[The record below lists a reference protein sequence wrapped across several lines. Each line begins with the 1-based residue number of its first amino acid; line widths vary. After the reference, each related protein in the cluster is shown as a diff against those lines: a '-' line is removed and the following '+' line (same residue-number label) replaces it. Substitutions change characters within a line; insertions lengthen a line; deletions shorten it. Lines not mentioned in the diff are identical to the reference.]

1 MSLLKLLLILFVA
14 AVLWVF
20 LRLVTRIFGLIMAFK
35 AVANHHNRPH
45 SHTAS
50 KNLNQTMVQC
60 NKCNLYV
67 LESEAIMYQG
77 KPYCCKAHTKD

>member
-1 MSLLKLLLILFVA
+1 MSLLKILLILFVA

-20 LRLVTRIFGLIMAFK
+20 LRLVTRVFGLIMAFK
-35 AVANHHNRPH
+35 AVANQHHRPH
-45 SHTAS
+45 SHTNP

-60 NKCNLYV
+60 TKCNLYV

-77 KPYCCKAHTKD
+77 KPYCSKEHTKD